1 MACPLSDICS
11 QATQTA
17 PRSPLSMPH
26 FSLML
31 PVSSE
36 NQTRKEQDNPGGR
49 LTCLPFPNSSR
60 EAALWVM
67 VDFGL
72 CSLAV
77 GLQISPHG
85 QEAGIQALDRL
96 RLVTMTSPGPR
107 VPDRLLPVTDCGSGL
122 RGSLRLRVTSTF
134 GRVTVLVL
142 NH

>member
-1 MACPLSDICS
+1 
-11 QATQTA
+11 
-17 PRSPLSMPH
+17 
-26 FSLML
+26 
-31 PVSSE
+31 
-36 NQTRKEQDNPGGR
+36 
-49 LTCLPFPNSSR
+49 
-60 EAALWVM
+60 M